1 MYILTTSYLH
11 SFCVPLRRIG
21 QLKRINVEHAKSSML
36 ENKKN
41 AKCNIIHWNL
51 LQTQSRLKNEKG

>member
-11 SFCVPLRRIG
+11 SFCVTLRRIG

-41 AKCNIIHWNL
+41 AKMYNSLEFASNSIKI
-51 LQTQSRLKNEKG
+51 EE